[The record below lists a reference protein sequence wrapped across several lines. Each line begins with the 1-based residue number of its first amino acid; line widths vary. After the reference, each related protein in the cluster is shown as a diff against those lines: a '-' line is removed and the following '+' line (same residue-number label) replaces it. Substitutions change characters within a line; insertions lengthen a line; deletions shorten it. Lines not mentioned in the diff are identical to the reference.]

1 MSQNLTLEVVTP
13 KQVILETEAEYVTIP
28 GELGELGILPSHIPL
43 LTNLQSGV
51 LSYKN
56 SGTEKKVAV
65 HFGYAEVC
73 QDKIT
78 ILASEAE
85 LAEEIDVEGAKS
97 DQQKAEAELAEV
109 LKDPEKI
116 DLANDLQQQIK
127 IAVSRQNAAS

>member
-13 KQVILETEAEYVTIP
+13 SSILLETEAEYVTIP
-28 GELGELGILPSHIPL
+28 GEIGELGILPGHIPL

-56 SGTEKKVAV
+56 NSVEKKIAV

-85 LAEEIDVEGAKS
+85 LAEKINVENAKS
-97 DQQKAEAELAEV
+97 DQEKAEAELAEV
-109 LKDPEKI
+109 LKDSDKI
-116 DLANDLQQQIK
+116 AQAKELQQKIQIA
-127 IAVSRQNAAS
+127 IARQTAVQ

>member
-13 KQVILETEAEYVTIP
+13 ASVILETEAEYITIP
-28 GELGELGILPSHIPL
+28 GEIGELGILPGHIPL

-56 SGTEKKVAV
+56 NSVEKRIAV

-78 ILASEAE
+78 ILANSAE
-85 LAEEIDVEGAKS
+85 LAEDIDAESAKS
-97 DQQKAEAELAEV
+97 DQQKAESELAEA
-109 LKDPEKI
+109 LKDSEKQA
-116 DLANDLQQQIK
+116 LASELQEQIQM
-127 IAVSRQNAAS
+127 AVTRQNAVQ

>member
-1 MSQNLTLEVVTP
+1 M
-13 KQVILETEAEYVTIP
+13 ETEAEYVTIP
-28 GELGELGILPSHIPL
+28 GEMGELGILPSHIPL

-56 SGTEKKVAV
+56 SGVEKKIAV

-78 ILASEAE
+78 ILANQAE
-85 LAEEIDVEGAKS
+85 LAENIDLEGAKS
-97 DQQKAEAELAEV
+97 DQEKAEAELAEV
-109 LKDPEKI
+109 LKDSDKI

>member
-13 KQVILETEAEYVTIP
+13 SKVILETEAEYVTIP

-51 LSYKN
+51 LSYKK
-56 SGTEKKVAV
+56 SGVEKKIAV

-78 ILASEAE
+78 ILANSAE
-85 LAEEIDVEGAKS
+85 LAEKIDAAVAKS
-97 DQQKAEAELAEV
+97 DQNKAEAELAEV
-109 LKDPEKI
+109 FKDPERI
-116 DLANDLQQQIK
+116 SQAAELQQQIQ
-127 IAVSRQNAAS
+127 IAITRQNACA

>member
-13 KQVILETEAEYVTIP
+13 KQIILETEAEYVTIP
-28 GELGELGILPSHIPL
+28 GEMGELGILPSHIPL

-56 SGTEKKVAV
+56 SGVEKKIAV

-78 ILASEAE
+78 ILANQAE
-85 LAEEIDVEGAKS
+85 LAENIDLEGAKS
-97 DQQKAEAELAEV
+97 DQEKAEAELAEV
-109 LKDPEKI
+109 LKDSDKI